1 MALILLRRTHLF
13 KLSLTAV
20 VATIALAIGWRLMP
34 SADAQVAVV
43 SLTALDV
50 PYIQDF
56 DTVASSGTSAAT
68 PVGWLFLESGTNLN
82 GVYTA
87 GTGSSAT
94 GDTYSFGST
103 GATERAFGGLRS
115 GALIPLVGAAF
126 VNNTGAV
133 ITGLTIAYTGEQ
145 WRLGAAGRSDQIDF
159 QFSTTATSL
168 TTGTWTDVN
177 RLDFV
182 GPTTAGPGALDGNA
196 DSNRVSLSAEVTGL
210 NIPPG
215 ATFFIRWTD
224 FDVMPGSDD
233 GLAVDDFSLIPRGV
247 PTTTNPTGTGAASP
261 NRVGEGESTLLT
273 VTVTPGANPAST
285 GLTVTGDLTAIG
297 GLLLQSFADDGTSGD
312 VAPGDNVFSFLAT
325 IAAGTPAGVKIL
337 PVTIDDAQG
346 RSSTASITFDVV
358 VPVFVAISQVY
369 GGGGNASAPLRND
382 FIELI
387 NRGATSVDLTGWSVQ
402 YASSA
407 GATWQ
412 VTPLSGMLAPG
423 GYYLVQEAAGANTAA
438 PPLPP
443 PDATGAIA
451 MAAGSGKVALVGSA
465 TPLSGACPLGTIDL
479 VGYGAANCF
488 EGTGPTPALSNSTA
502 AIRARG
508 GCRDTNGNAFDFA
521 AGSPAPRNT
530 SSPPRDCTAPPLP
543 LAISEIQGN
552 GLESPFLNREVRTS
566 GIVTLLKFNGFFLQT
581 PDGNADADANTS
593 EGLFVFTSLSPTV
606 LVGNAVSVI
615 GQVDEFFGLT
625 QVSTTARE
633 ITVDSTGQT
642 LPSAVV
648 MTPAILDPAGTP
660 SQLERLE
667 GMRVSAAALVSI
679 APTNG
684 FGETFTVLAGVPRP
698 LREPGIPV
706 SSPLPP
712 GAPCCVPRFDENP
725 ERLMIDS
732 DGRLGSTPVSVTT
745 GVTFTGVAGPLD
757 FTFGDYKVIPE
768 SAPVVSPNLEARPV
782 PAAGGHEFT
791 VASFNALNLFIS
803 QGNFLTKLAKIS
815 LAVRE
820 VLRLPDLIGMEEVGD
835 IETLTAV
842 ADRINADAVAAGGS
856 SPGYR
861 AFLLEGSSEFPGD
874 DIDVGLLVRS
884 RVTVSSVTQEGLGLR
899 FTDPTEGDED
909 LLFERPPLVLRAL
922 VAREGSAAGTGLPV
936 TIVVNHLQSLI
947 DVDQDPGDGPRQR
960 LKRRLQAEFVAELV
974 QGLQNENLILVGDFN
989 AFQFNDGYVD
999 VIGTIRGAPAPADE
1013 VTLASEDLVDPNLA
1027 VLVETLPADQR
1038 YSFVFEGNAQT
1049 LDHVLVNRHVAG
1061 RLTRFVYAR
1070 NNADFPESF
1079 AADVTRTERVSDH
1092 DMPVAYFRLPP
1103 AVADLEVA
1111 IAGTPSP
1118 VPAGSSL
1125 TLTID
1130 VTNAGSDAA
1139 TAVGFATIVPLGTT
1153 FASLEAPGGWTCATP
1168 DPGRFGLVVC
1178 SAPSIVALT
1187 AARLLVTVDVN
1198 CRLRNGVPLV
1208 AAAVA
1213 TAAEESAPADNV
1225 AAAIVRVSNPDGRA
1239 CGRR

>member
-1 MALILLRRTHLF
+1 MVLIRLRRTHLF
-13 KLSLTAV
+13 KLSLTAML
-20 VATIALAIGWRLMP
+20 AAALLTIGWRLMP
-34 SADAQVAVV
+34 SAGAQVAFVN
-43 SLTALDV
+43 LTALDT
-50 PYIQDF
+50 PYLQDF
-56 DTVASSGTSAAT
+56 DTLVSTGTSAVT
-68 PVGWLFLESGTNLN
+68 PVGWLFLESGTNAN

-87 GTGSSAT
+87 GTGSSNT
-94 GDTYSFGST
+94 GDTYSFGSA
-103 GATERAFGGLRS
+103 GAADRAFGGLLS
-115 GALIPLVGAAF
+115 GSLTPLVGAAF
-126 VNNTGAV
+126 VNNTGAS
-133 ITGLTIAYTGEQ
+133 ITEMTIAYTGEQ
-145 WRLGAAGRSDQIDF
+145 WRVGTAGRTDQLDF

-168 TTGTWTDVN
+168 DTGTWIDVN
-177 RLDFV
+177 LLDF
-182 GPTTAGPGALDGNA
+182 TAPNTGTVGALDGNA
-196 DSNRVSLSAEVTGL
+196 ALNRVILSADITGL
-210 NIPPG
+210 AIPPG
-215 ATFFIRWTD
+215 AMFFIRWTD
-224 FDVMPGSDD
+224 FNATGADD
-233 GLAVDDFSLIPRGV
+233 GLAVDDFFLSVSGV

-261 NRVGEGESTLLT
+261 NRAGEGESTLLT

-297 GLLLQSFADDGTSGD
+297 GAPSQPFADDGTSGD
-312 VAPGDNVFSFLAT
+312 VTPGDNVFSFLAT
-325 IAAGTPAGVKIL
+325 IAAGTPAGVTSL
-337 PVTIDDAQG
+337 PVAIADAQG
-346 RSSTASITFDVV
+346 RSSTASITLDVAA
-358 VPVFVAISQVY
+358 PVFVAISQVY
-369 GGGGNASAPLRND
+369 GGGGNTGAPLQND

-387 NRGATSVDLTGWSVQ
+387 NRGATPVNLAGWSVQ

-407 GATWQ
+407 GTTWQ
-412 VTPLSGMLAPG
+412 VTPLTGMLVPG
-423 GYYLVQEAAGANTAA
+423 GYYLVQEAAGTNPS
-438 PPLPP
+438 PPLPA
-443 PDATGAIA
+443 PDATGVIA
-451 MAAGSGKVALVGSA
+451 MAAGSGKVALVGST

-488 EGTGPTPALSNSTA
+488 EGTGPTPVLSNSTA

-508 GCRDTNGNAFDFA
+508 GCRDTNDNAFDFA
-521 AGSPAPRNT
+521 VGSPAPRNT
-530 SSPPRDCTAPPLP
+530 SSTPRDCTAPPLP

-581 PDGNADADANTS
+581 PDVEADADANTS
-593 EGLFVFTSLSPTV
+593 EGLFVFTSISPAV
-606 LVGNAVSVI
+606 LVGDAVSVI

-625 QVSTTARE
+625 QVTTTSRE
-633 ITVDSTGQT
+633 ITVESTGQT

-648 MTPAILDPAGTP
+648 LTAAILDPAGTP

-667 GMRVSAAALVSI
+667 GMRVSAADLVSI

-684 FGETFTVLAGVPRP
+684 FGETFTVLASVPRP

-725 ERLMIDS
+725 ERVMIDS

-768 SAPVVSPNLEARPV
+768 SAPAVSPSLEAQPV
-782 PAAGGHEFT
+782 PAASADEFT
-791 VASFNALNLFIS
+791 VASFNVLNLFIS
-803 QGNFLTKLAKIS
+803 QGNFPTKLAKIS
-815 LAVRE
+815 LAVRD
-820 VLRLPDLIGMEEVGD
+820 VLRLPDVIGLEEVGD
-835 IETLTAV
+835 IATLTAV

-856 SPGYR
+856 NPGYR

-922 VAREGSAAGTGLPV
+922 MAREGSAAGTGLPV

-960 LKRRLQAEFVAELV
+960 LKRQLQAEFVARLV
-974 QGLQNENLILVGDFN
+974 QSLQHENLILVGDFN

-999 VIGTIRGAPAPADE
+999 VIGTIRGAPTPTDQ
-1013 VTLASEDLVDPNLA
+1013 VTLASDDLVDPNLA
-1027 VLVETLPADQR
+1027 VLVETLSADQR

-1049 LDHVLVNRHVAG
+1049 LDHVLVNQRVAG

-1079 AADVTRTERVSDH
+1079 AADTTRTERVSDH

-1118 VPAGSSL
+1118 VPAGSPL
-1125 TLTID
+1125 TLTFD
-1130 VTNAGSDAA
+1130 VTNAGPDAA

-1153 FASLEAPGGWTCATP
+1153 FASLEAPAGWTCATP

-1178 SAPSIVALT
+1178 STPSIVALS
-1187 AARLLVTVDVN
+1187 AARLQFTVDVN
-1198 CRLRNGVPLV
+1198 CRLRDGVPLV

-1213 TAAEESAPADNV
+1213 TAASESAPADNA
-1225 AAAIVRVSNPDGRA
+1225 AAAIVRVSNRGCRP
-1239 CGRR
+1239 

>member
-20 VATIALAIGWRLMP
+20 VAAAVLTVGWRLMP
-34 SADAQVAVV
+34 SAGAQVAVV
-43 SLTALDV
+43 NLTALDT
-50 PYIQDF
+50 PYVQDF
-56 DTVASSGTSAAT
+56 DTLASTGTSAVT
-68 PVGWLFLESGTNLN
+68 PVGWLFLESGANMN

-87 GTGSSAT
+87 GTGSSNT
-94 GDTYSFGST
+94 GDTYSFGSA
-103 GATERAFGGLRS
+103 GAAERAFGGLLS
-115 GALIPLVGAAF
+115 GSLTPLVGAAF
-126 VNNTGAV
+126 VNNTGAS
-133 ITGLTIAYTGEQ
+133 ITEMTIAYTGEQ
-145 WRLGAAGRSDQIDF
+145 WRVGTAGRTDQLDF

-168 TTGTWTDVN
+168 DTGTWIDVN
-177 RLDFV
+177 LLDFT
-182 GPTTAGPGALDGNA
+182 GPAAGPVGALDGNA
-196 DSNRVSLSAEVTGL
+196 ALNRVILSADITGL
-210 NIPPG
+210 AIPPG
-215 ATFFIRWTD
+215 AMFFIRWTD
-224 FDVMPGSDD
+224 FNATGADD
-233 GLAVDDFSLIPRGV
+233 GLAVDDFFLSVSGV

-297 GLLLQSFADDGTSGD
+297 GAPSQSFADDGTSGD
-312 VAPGDNVFSFLAT
+312 VTPGDNVFSFLAT
-325 IAAGTPAGVKIL
+325 IAAGTPAGVTSL
-337 PVTIDDAQG
+337 PVAIADAQG
-346 RSSTASITFDVV
+346 RSSTASITLDVAA
-358 VPVFVAISQVY
+358 PVFVAISQVY
-369 GGGGNASAPLRND
+369 GGGGNSGAPLRND

-387 NRGATSVDLTGWSVQ
+387 NRGATTVNLAGWSVQ
-402 YASSA
+402 YATSA
-407 GATWQ
+407 GTAWQ

-423 GYYLVQEAAGANTAA
+423 GYYLVQEAAGTNTA
-438 PPLPP
+438 PPLPA
-443 PDATGAIA
+443 PDAAGGIA
-451 MAAGSGKVALVGSA
+451 MAAGSGKVALVGST
-465 TPLSGACPLGTIDL
+465 TPLSGTCPLGTIDL

-488 EGTGPTPALSNSTA
+488 EGTGPTPVLSNSTA
-502 AIRARG
+502 AVRARG
-508 GCRDTNGNAFDFA
+508 GCRDTNDNAFDFA

-543 LAISEIQGN
+543 LTIAEIQGN

-581 PDGNADADANTS
+581 PDADADADTATS
-593 EGLFVFTSLSPTV
+593 DGLFVFTSISPTV
-606 LVGNAVSVI
+606 LVGDAVSVI

-625 QVSTTARE
+625 QVSTTSRE
-633 ITVDSTGQT
+633 ITVEFTGQT

-660 SQLERLE
+660 SQLERVE
-667 GMRVSAAALVSI
+667 GMRVSAAELVSI

-698 LREPGIPV
+698 LREPGIPA

-745 GVTFTGVAGPLD
+745 SVTFTGVAGPLD

-768 SAPVVSPNLEARPV
+768 SAPAVSTGLQAQPV
-782 PAAGGHEFT
+782 AAASADEFT
-791 VASFNALNLFIS
+791 VASFNVLNLFIS
-803 QGNFLTKLAKIS
+803 QGNFPTKLAKIS
-815 LAVRE
+815 LAVRD
-820 VLRLPDLIGMEEVGD
+820 VLRLPDVIGLEEVGD
-835 IETLTAV
+835 IATLTAV

-856 SPGYR
+856 NPGYR

-922 VAREGSAAGTGLPV
+922 MAREGSAAGTGLPV

-960 LKRRLQAEFVAELV
+960 LKRQLQAEFVANLV
-974 QGLQNENLILVGDFN
+974 QSLQNENLILVGDFN

-999 VIGTIRGAPAPADE
+999 VIGTIRGAPAPADR

-1049 LDHVLVNRHVAG
+1049 LDHVLVNQHVAG

-1079 AADVTRTERVSDH
+1079 AADTTRTERVSDH

-1118 VPAGSSL
+1118 VPAGSPL
-1125 TLTID
+1125 TLTFD
-1130 VTNAGSDAA
+1130 VTNAGPDAA

-1153 FASLEAPGGWTCATP
+1153 FASLEAPAGWTCATP
-1168 DPGRFGLVVC
+1168 NPGRFGLVVC

-1187 AARLLVTVDVN
+1187 AARLQLTVDVN
-1198 CRLRNGVPLV
+1198 CRLRDGVPLV

-1213 TAAEESAPADNV
+1213 TAASESSPADNA
-1225 AAAIVRVSNPDGRA
+1225 AAAIVRVSNRDGRA
-1239 CGRR
+1239 CRP